1 MRGGEQPRWRSDGR
15 ELFYLAPDGKIMG
28 TPVTTGAS
36 FDAETPVALFQA
48 YPREMIA
55 TSEQFDYDISKD
67 GQRFLINTQLKAAL
81 TPMSVVMNWAASL
94 NK

>member
-1 MRGGEQPRWRSDGR
+1 
-15 ELFYLAPDGKIMG
+15 
-28 TPVTTGAS
+28 
-36 FDAETPVALFQA
+36 
-48 YPREMIA
+48 MIA